1 MALADEM
8 QTRGIRGTRVTL
20 NCVLLACAQLRDYR
34 EARRRFEAHV
44 GAGGEIGADTFNCLF
59 KAAWSGGAFA
69 SEAAAIA
76 DEMEAAMELDVACE
90 PNAFTE
96 LTLRRA
102 GEGNGDAYTPE
113 RAAARDALVRFGFE
127 REHAPETPWAPLDE
141 RGFLVLMR
149 TAFGSMASRTSAHP
163 PRTRAREKKRAP
175 RGEAMEPVTARAAEV
190 RAPYDLYAAENIFF

>member
-1 MALADEM
+1 M

-69 SEAAAIA
+69 SEASAIA
-76 DEMEAAMELDVACE
+76 DEMEAAMELDVNCE

-127 REHAPETPWAPLDE
+127 QEHAPETPWAPLDE
-141 RGFLVLMR
+141 RGLN
-149 TAFGSMASRTSAHP
+149 
-163 PRTRAREKKRAP
+163 
-175 RGEAMEPVTARAAEV
+175 GEGR
-190 RAPYDLYAAENIFF
+190 RWNR